1 MATGVDAKLLKS
13 TRFPPEFSQKV
24 DMQKVNLQVMKKWI
38 ASRISEILG
47 SEDDVV
53 IELCYNL
60 IESSRFPDIKG
71 LQIQLTGFLDKET
84 PGFCKELWNLCLSA
98 QASPQGVPKELLEAK
113 KRELMQE
120 KIEAEKAAE
129 ERQKREAQS
138 FRGRGDGRSDSYR
151 GGGRGRGRGG
161 GFGDRDMND
170 RRGGFTRGRDGSRSP
185 PPRGGVG
192 GDSYRAP
199 RRDIYVPRGR
209 RNSMGR
215 RGDTKR
221 RSPSVDSGS
230 SRSRTRSASSASSD
244 RSPSRS
250 RSPPPRREQRG
261 SRYRDSRKR
270 LRSPRRPYRPRRR
283 SSSVASVS
291 RSRSP
296 KRRRRASSR
305 GREVGRLT
313 RSPSSSSTSSRSRS
327 RSRLRSRS
335 RSRSRSPPGGKNGKT
350 GRGSKR
356 RGRSPTRSPSPASS
370 RGSRRRRR
378 HGSRSL
384 SKHRRSRSP
393 NRSHGRHRSTS
404 RDRGKNRDRSNSRH
418 RRHGSDRKRRQ
429 SPSISPPRD
438 SRDKSADGS
447 RTKDRPTPQLRTGE
461 PESTTA
467 ASSPPKVRSPLQ
479 KDSVDNEANL
489 LREKELKERI
499 LKMRSSKSGSSIA

>member
-170 RRGGFTRGRDGSRSP
+170 RRGGFNRGRDGSRSP
-185 PPRGGVG
+185 PPRGGAG

-221 RSPSVDSGS
+221 RSPSRSPSVDSGS
-230 SRSRTRSASSASSD
+230 SRSRTRSASSASSN

-250 RSPPPRREQRG
+250 RSPPPRPEAEAAAAAVAHLVARMANLAGAIRGEGDHQRAAQARRVHEVAVAG
-261 SRYRDSRKR
+261 AGAMAPVAPAKTVAAAAPIVNTAATEAQVETGAKTVIDQTHATGDRGRIGRDARA
-270 LRSPRRPYRPRRR
+270 PRFHHQENHETNQLMDPAPKTDQRHSHTLATQIPPLPPQARPR
-283 SSSVASVS
+283 SA
-291 RSRSP
+291 P
-296 KRRRRASSR
+296 
-305 GREVGRLT
+305 RL
-313 RSPSSSSTSSRSRS
+313 SE
-327 RSRLRSRS
+327 
-335 RSRSRSPPGGKNGKT
+335 
-350 GRGSKR
+350 
-356 RGRSPTRSPSPASS
+356 PA
-370 RGSRRRRR
+370 
-378 HGSRSL
+378 
-384 SKHRRSRSP
+384 
-393 NRSHGRHRSTS
+393 
-404 RDRGKNRDRSNSRH
+404 
-418 RRHGSDRKRRQ
+418 RK
-429 SPSISPPRD
+429 
-438 SRDKSADGS
+438 
-447 RTKDRPTPQLRTGE
+447 
-461 PESTTA
+461 
-467 ASSPPKVRSPLQ
+467 V
-479 KDSVDNEANL
+479 SVDKDATL

-499 LKMRSSKSGSSIA
+499 LQMRSSKSGPSNA

>member
-1 MATGVDAKLLKS
+1 MFAPGT
-13 TRFPPEFSQKV
+13 EKV
-24 DMQKVNLQVMKKWI
+24 DLGTRNDDYSHFGLFITWI

-170 RRGGFTRGRDGSRSP
+170 RRGGFNRGRDGSRSP
-185 PPRGGVG
+185 PPRGGAG

-221 RSPSVDSGS
+221 RSPSRSPSVDSGS
-230 SRSRTRSASSASSD
+230 SRSRTRSASSASSN

-250 RSPPPRREQRG
+250 RSPPPRPEAEAAAAAVAHLVARMANLAGAIRGEGDHQRAAQA
-261 SRYRDSRKR
+261 
-270 LRSPRRPYRPRRR
+270 RRVHE
-283 SSSVASVS
+283 VAVAGAGAMA
-291 RSRSP
+291 P
-296 KRRRRASSR
+296 VA
-305 GREVGRLT
+305 
-313 RSPSSSSTSSRSRS
+313 PA
-327 RSRLRSRS
+327 
-335 RSRSRSPPGGKNGKT
+335 KT
-350 GRGSKR
+350 VAAAA
-356 RGRSPTRSPSPASS
+356 PI
-370 RGSRRRRR
+370 
-378 HGSRSL
+378 
-384 SKHRRSRSP
+384 
-393 NRSHGRHRSTS
+393 
-404 RDRGKNRDRSNSRH
+404 
-418 RRHGSDRKRRQ
+418 GSDRKRRQ
-429 SPSISPPRD
+429 SPSISPPRE

-447 RTKDRPTPQLRTGE
+447 RTKDRPTPQPHTGD
-461 PESTTA
+461 PDSTAA
-467 ASSPPKVRSPLQ
+467 ASSPSKARKV
-479 KDSVDNEANL
+479 SVDKDATL

-499 LKMRSSKSGSSIA
+499 LQMRSSKSGPSNA

>member
-47 SEDDVV
+47 NEDDVV

-161 GFGDRDMND
+161 GFGDRDMSD
-170 RRGGFTRGRDGSRSP
+170 RRGGFNRGRDGSRSP
-185 PPRGGVG
+185 PPRGGAG

-221 RSPSVDSGS
+221 RSPSRSPSVNSGT

-250 RSPPPRREQRG
+250 RSPPPRRDQRG
-261 SRYRDSRKR
+261 SRYRGLRKR
-270 LRSPRRPYRPRRR
+270 SRSPRRSYRPRRR

-305 GREVGRLT
+305 SRERQNLHAHAHACAAGAEAGAVVHRVA
-313 RSPSSSSTSSRSRS
+313 RMAN
-327 RSRLRSRS
+327 
-335 RSRSRSPPGGKNGKT
+335 PGGAARGEDDHQRAVQARQVHEVAVAGGGAMVHVASAKIVAAAALIVTTVVTEAQVET
-350 GRGSKR
+350 GARIVIDPTHAIGE
-356 RGRSPTRSPSPASS
+356 RGRIGRDAKAPRFHHQENHETNQLMDPATKTDQHHSHALASQNLPPASQA
-370 RGSRRRRR
+370 RP
-378 HGSRSL
+378 RS
-384 SKHRRSRSP
+384 
-393 NRSHGRHRSTS
+393 
-404 RDRGKNRDRSNSRH
+404 
-418 RRHGSDRKRRQ
+418 
-429 SPSISPPRD
+429 
-438 SRDKSADGS
+438 A
-447 RTKDRPTPQLRTGE
+447 LRFSE
-461 PESTTA
+461 PVVME
-467 ASSPPKVRSPLQ
+467 
-479 KDSVDNEANL
+479 
-489 LREKELKERI
+489 
-499 LKMRSSKSGSSIA
+499 G